1 MESKDA
7 TDIAKA
13 IDLAAAV
20 AKNNLATRIV
30 LLSDGLETVGS
41 RLKSYC
47 LNIVSGR
54 VNIDT
59 VLLERPGSA
68 DASISIFDTPRT
80 AYEGEKQLLQ
90 VEVESS
96 TRTAGELFI
105 YQNDKEIIKEPVTL
119 EPGKNTFSFRTS
131 ATGSGLLKY
140 EAKLVVPDDGFL
152 ENNRMLSITMMEQ
165 FSACSRCS
173 DKP

>member
-1 MESKDA
+1 MQTLALPVIGQMETKDA

-20 AKNNLATRIV
+20 AKNNMRH
-30 LLSDGLETVGS
+30 GLYYCLMVWKRWA

-47 LNIVSGR
+47 LNIVKDVSSL
-54 VNIDT
+54 T
-59 VLLERPGSA
+59 LFYLERPGTA

-96 TRTAGELFI
+96 TRTTGELLI
-105 YQNDKEIIKEPVTL
+105 YQNDKEIIQ
-119 EPGKNTFSFRTS
+119 RTGD
-131 ATGSGLLKY
+131 T
-140 EAKLVVPDDGFL
+140 
-152 ENNRMLSITMMEQ
+152 
-165 FSACSRCS
+165 
-173 DKP
+173 